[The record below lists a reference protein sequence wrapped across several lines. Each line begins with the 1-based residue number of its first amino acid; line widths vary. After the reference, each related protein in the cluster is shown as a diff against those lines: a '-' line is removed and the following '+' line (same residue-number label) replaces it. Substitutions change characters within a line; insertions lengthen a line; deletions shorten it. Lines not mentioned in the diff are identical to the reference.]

1 MPTLPCRTAPCW
13 SLTLARCTG
22 PTSVRPEPRSGRGSA
37 PSRARCC
44 RAGACASAGSS
55 SSSSSPD
62 PAMDG
67 ETGSGQPVSGVASAL
82 PATLVLAPDRAGER
96 STPVYDWL
104 VVGRECGGVDER
116 HRLLI
121 DDPAISRSHLELRLD
136 LELDQ
141 AWLTD
146 HSTNGTRLNGQ
157 RIERS
162 IPVRLKPGDRIRLG
176 GTELQFRSWRFAAG
190 PGAAAPAVVRD
201 LNTIREISVTEM
213 VMVVGDI
220 IGFSTIAETTGDRVL
235 LENIDRLYA
244 GLRQILARHR
254 GTLSNYVGDAFFATW
269 EAAACDGAAPQGA
282 AADGGAVYPAR
293 SAVAFAVEAAE
304 TVPLIA
310 ASLDLRDPGGGPLR
324 MGWGVALGP
333 AAVSQLTGMLVTVL
347 GDATNVAFRLSGLA
361 ARDGRPDVLVT
372 DAVYDATSAAFA
384 FTSPSAIQVKGRR
397 QPVQVLGAGR
407 R

>member
-1 MPTLPCRTAPCW
+1 
-13 SLTLARCTG
+13 
-22 PTSVRPEPRSGRGSA
+22 
-37 PSRARCC
+37 
-44 RAGACASAGSS
+44 
-55 SSSSSPD
+55 
-62 PAMDG
+62 MDG
-67 ETGSGQPVSGVASAL
+67 EAGFDQPASGVASAL

-104 VVGRECGGVDER
+104 VVGRECAGVDER

-121 DDPAISRSHLELRLD
+121 DDPAVSRTHLELRLD

-162 IPVRLKPGDRIRLG
+162 IPVRIKPGDRVRLG
-176 GTELQFRSWRFAAG
+176 GAELQFRSRRFGAG
-190 PGAAAPAVVRD
+190 PGAAAPGPARD
-201 LNTIREISVTEM
+201 LKTIREISVTDM

-244 GLRQILARHR
+244 GLRQILARHH

-269 EAAACDGAAPQGA
+269 EAAAPDSAAYDSAVCDSVTPEGA
-282 AADGGAVYPAR
+282 GGGGDAVDPAR
-293 SAVAFAVEAAE
+293 SAVAFTVEAAE
-304 TVPLIA
+304 TVPRIA
-310 ASLDLRDPGGGPLR
+310 AGLDLRDPGGGPLR

-361 ARDGRPDVLVT
+361 GREGRPGVLVT
-372 DAVYDATSAAFA
+372 DAVYRATSPAFA
-384 FTSPSAIQVKGRR
+384 FTPPSAIQVKGRS
-397 QPVQVLGAGR
+397 QPVEVLGASR
-407 R
+407 L

>member
-1 MPTLPCRTAPCW
+1 
-13 SLTLARCTG
+13 
-22 PTSVRPEPRSGRGSA
+22 
-37 PSRARCC
+37 
-44 RAGACASAGSS
+44 
-55 SSSSSPD
+55 
-62 PAMDG
+62 MDS
-67 ETGSGQPVSGVASAL
+67 ETGSDQPAFGVASASAI

-121 DDPAISRSHLELRLD
+121 DDPAVSRTHLELRLD

-146 HSTNGTRLNGQ
+146 HSTNGTRLNGK

-162 IPVRLKPGDRIRLG
+162 VPVRIKPGDRVRLG
-176 GTELQFRSWRFAAG
+176 GAELQFRSRRFAAVAGSGALG
-190 PGAAAPAVVRD
+190 PAQD
-201 LNTIREISVTEM
+201 LRTIREISVTEM
-213 VMVVGDI
+213 VMVVGDV

-244 GLRQILARHR
+244 GLRQILARHH

-269 EAAACDGAAPQGA
+269 EADAPDGAAPAGA
-282 AADGGAVYPAR
+282 AAGGGLDLAR
-293 SAVAFAVEAAE
+293 SAVAFTVEAAE

-310 ASLDLRDPGGGPLR
+310 AGLDLRDPGGGPLR

-361 ARDGRPDVLVT
+361 GRDGRPGVLVT
-372 DAVYDATSAAFA
+372 DAVHRATSTAFA
-384 FTSPSAIQVKGRR
+384 FTPPSAIQVKGRS
-397 QPVQVLGAGR
+397 QPVQVLGAR
-407 R
+407 RL

>member
-1 MPTLPCRTAPCW
+1 M
-13 SLTLARCTG
+13 
-22 PTSVRPEPRSGRGSA
+22 
-37 PSRARCC
+37 
-44 RAGACASAGSS
+44 SS
-55 SSSSSPD
+55 
-62 PAMDG
+62 
-67 ETGSGQPVSGVASAL
+67 ETGSDQPASGVASAI
-82 PATLVLAPDRAGER
+82 PATLVLAPDRAAER

-104 VVGRECGGVDER
+104 LVGRDCAGVDER

-121 DDPAISRSHLELRLD
+121 DDLAVSRTHLELRLD

-162 IPVRLKPGDRIRLG
+162 VPVRIKPGDRVRLG
-176 GTELQFRSWRFAAG
+176 DAELQFRSRRFAATAG
-190 PGAAAPAVVRD
+190 SGAPEQARD
-201 LNTIREISVTEM
+201 LKTIRAISVTEM

-220 IGFSTIAETTGDRVL
+220 VGFSTIAETTGDRVL

-244 GLRQILARHR
+244 GLRQILARHH

-269 EAAACDGAAPQGA
+269 EAAEPDGAAAGSGA
-282 AADGGAVYPAR
+282 ADPAR
-293 SAVAFAVEAAE
+293 SAVAFTVEAAE

-310 ASLDLRDPGGGPLR
+310 AGLDLHDPGGGPLR

-333 AAVSQLTGMLVTVL
+333 AAMSQLTGMLVTVL

-361 ARDGRPDVLVT
+361 GREGRPGVLVT
-372 DAVYDATSAAFA
+372 DAVYRATSTAFA
-384 FTSPSAIQVKGRR
+384 FTPPSTIQVKGRS
-397 QPVQVLGAGR
+397 QPVQVLGASR
-407 R
+407 L